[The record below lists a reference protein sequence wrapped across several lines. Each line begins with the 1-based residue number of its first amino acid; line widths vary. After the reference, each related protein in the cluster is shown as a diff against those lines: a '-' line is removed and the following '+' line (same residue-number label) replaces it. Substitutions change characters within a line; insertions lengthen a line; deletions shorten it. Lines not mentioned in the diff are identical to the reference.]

1 MIQAL
6 FNQSNYVATK
16 KLLDATVMRHQAIAS
31 NLANVE
37 TPSYKRVDVAQT
49 FQTELASAL
58 KTDDVSQV
66 DALQPSVTLD
76 PNAVASNRDGN
87 TVKLEQELLALNQN
101 TVAHT
106 LETQLVSGSLLK
118 LRLAITGRG

>member
-66 DALQPSVTLD
+66 GALQPSVTLD

-87 TVKLEQELLALNQN
+87 SVKLEQELLALNQN

>member
-6 FNQSNYVATK
+6 FIQPNYVATK
-16 KLLDATVMRHQAIAS
+16 KLLDATVMRHQAISS

-49 FQTELASAL
+49 FQTELATAMKSE
-58 KTDDVSQV
+58 DVGRVASLRPTI
-66 DALQPSVTLD
+66 DLD
-76 PNAVASNRDGN
+76 PKAVAANRDGN
-87 TVKLEQELLALNQN
+87 TVKLEHELLALNQN
-101 TVAHT
+101 SMAHT

>member
-31 NLANVE
+31 NLANIE

-87 TVKLEQELLALNQN
+87 SVKLEQELLALNQN

>member
-6 FNQSNYVATK
+6 FIQPNYVATK

-37 TPSYKRVDVAQT
+37 TPSYKRVDVART
-49 FQTELASAL
+49 FQTELASAMGSE
-58 KTDDVSQV
+58 DVGRVASLRPTI
-66 DALQPSVTLD
+66 DRD
-76 PNAVASNRDGN
+76 PNAVAANRDGN
-87 TVKLEQELLALNQN
+87 TVKLEHELLALNQN
-101 TVAHT
+101 SMAHT

>member
-6 FNQSNYVATK
+6 FSQTNYVATK
-16 KLLDATVMRHQAIAS
+16 KLLDATVLRHQAIAS

-37 TPSYKRVDVAQT
+37 TPSYKRVDVAPT
-49 FQTELASAL
+49 FQAELASAL
-58 KTDDVSQV
+58 GSQ
-66 DALQPSVTLD
+66 DPSRISSLQPTVTLD

-87 TVKLEQELLALNQN
+87 SVKLEQELLAMNQN
-101 TVAHT
+101 SVAHT

>member
-87 TVKLEQELLALNQN
+87 SVKLEQELLALNQN